1 MQPSERIEK
10 LRCALRRHL
19 HGKNEAIEAVLVCLL
34 AGGHVL
40 IEDVPGVGKTT
51 LAYTLARSV
60 ECKFNR
66 IQFTSDI
73 LPSDILG
80 VSIFQRE
87 EGRFEFMPGPVFAQ
101 IVLADEINRASPKS
115 QSALLEV
122 MERGFVSVDGESH
135 EVDRPFMVIATQNP
149 VDLESTFPL
158 PQSQLDRFLM
168 RLSLGYPD
176 DESER
181 GMLKAGNLHYDAMSH
196 EAVIHPQE
204 IEELQRAVDE
214 VFVEETLLDY
224 IHQLVKATR
233 NNPRVEVG
241 ISPRGGL
248 AFKRALQAAALVD
261 GRDFVSP
268 EDIKRFAEP
277 CLTHRI
283 RLAGSYSNSYDWQ
296 AAAEVI
302 RNLLRNHPAPHSKD

>member
-1 MQPSERIEK
+1 V
-10 LRCALRRHL
+10 RRDFL
-19 HGKNEAIEAVLVCLL
+19 GNLVCLL

-80 VSIFQRE
+80 VSIYQHD
-87 EGRFEFMPGPVFAQ
+87 EGRFRFMPGPVFAQ
-101 IVLADEINRASPKS
+101 IVLADEINCASPKS

-176 DESER
+176 DDSER
-181 GMLKAGNLHYDAMSH
+181 DMLKAGNLHYDAM
-196 EAVIHPQE
+196 EQ
-204 IEELQRAVDE
+204 
-214 VFVEETLLDY
+214 VFVEESLLDH

-241 ISPRGGL
+241 ISPCGGL
-248 AFKRALQAAALVD
+248 AFKQALQAAALVA
-261 GRDFVSP
+261 GR
-268 EDIKRFAEP
+268 
-277 CLTHRI
+277 
-283 RLAGSYSNSYDWQ
+283 
-296 AAAEVI
+296 AA
-302 RNLLRNHPAPHSKD
+302 